1 MSYKITRTV
10 VRPNNST
17 SFYEDHADT
26 TTLASYIQDTYISTN
41 KMIEK
46 TTTISDDGLT
56 SVTEIT
62 WDSSDSWNEF
72 LTDGYLMQAYFM
84 PSKLYEGTH
93 GMFSTFVGA

>member
-10 VRPNNST
+10 VRPNIST
-17 SFYEDHADT
+17 PFYEDHADT
-26 TTLASYIQDTYISTN
+26 TIIASYIQTTYQNTN

-46 TTTISDDGLT
+46 TTTISDDNLT

-72 LTDGYLMQAYFM
+72 LTDNYLMTTYFM
-84 PSKLYEGTH
+84 PSKIYEGTH